1 MRQKDRVGR
10 EDDKAEPPWFPLPK
24 NAYSPFNHTN
34 LGTHALGGVAF
45 QKSPVALE
53 LVGVREVHHELFD
66 KLAPLATHAER
77 AVQFMDYMTVHFFMR
92 HLEKVGYTAG
102 ARLDRHKVDYQR
114 ILRGWMFNPDGR
126 EAAVLKGWVAS
137 RFGLLPRYHNGP
149 LDDYEGTAFQNFLK
163 MQSAGLYNTNAL
175 ESQLD
180 VLYAYSQYEL
190 AHNNPHRRHWSLYR
204 GFNGMDEQECFVRHG
219 KRRAVVL
226 LNNLNSFSEFRER
239 ADEFGDTIMEVQ
251 VPLAK
256 IVFYHGLLPGAF
268 KGEGEVMVI
277 GGLYDVSLTT

>member
-1 MRQKDRVGR
+1 MRQKDPLGR
-10 EDDKAEPPWFPLPK
+10 EDDIADGQRLALPK
-24 NAYSPFNHTN
+24 NAQSPFNHTN
-34 LGTHALGGVAF
+34 LGTNALGGLAF
-45 QKSPVALE
+45 QKSPIPLE
-53 LVGVREVHHELFD
+53 LVGVREMHHELFD

-77 AVQFMDYMTVHFFMR
+77 AVQFMDYMTVHFYMR
-92 HLEKVGYTAG
+92 HLERAG
-102 ARLDRHKVDYQR
+102 FSAGGRTDRHKIDYQR

-137 RFGLLPRYHNGP
+137 RFGLLPRHHNGP
-149 LDDYEGTAFQNFLK
+149 LDDYEGEPFQKFLK

-190 AHNNPHRRHWSLYR
+190 ARTHPDHRHWLLYR
-204 GFNGMDEQECFVRHG
+204 GFNGLGEQDIRLRHG

-251 VPLAK
+251 VPLPK
-256 IVFYHGLLPGAF
+256 IVFFHGLLPGAF

-277 GGLYDVSLTT
+277 GGLYEVRLSS